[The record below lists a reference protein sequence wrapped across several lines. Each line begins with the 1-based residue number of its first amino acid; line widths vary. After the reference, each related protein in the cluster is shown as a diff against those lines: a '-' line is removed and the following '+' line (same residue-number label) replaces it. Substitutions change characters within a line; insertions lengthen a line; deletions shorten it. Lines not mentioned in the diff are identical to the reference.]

1 MVHHYLKENYLI
13 TDNKMDMIPKAKL
26 EEDYIKW
33 CSENTLTAVSKRNIK
48 DRMEKNG
55 CPVTKYYG
63 NYYYRY
69 IKEKEEGFKNI
80 TEKK

>member
-1 MVHHYLKENYLI
+1 
-13 TDNKMDMIPKAKL
+13 MDMIPKAKL

-55 CPVTKYYG
+55 CIIGKDSKG
-63 NYYYRY
+63 IRCYRY
-69 IKEKEEGFKNI
+69 LKEKEEGFKNI

>member
-1 MVHHYLKENYLI
+1 
-13 TDNKMDMIPKAKL
+13 MDMIPKAKL

-63 NYYYRY
+63 NYYNRY